1 MGFIID
7 GKLIAK
13 ELLGNLRAVI
23 EDLRDNH
30 GLVPTLVVIIVG
42 EDPASRL
49 YVSNKQKKALEL
61 GLNSRTIA
69 LPYET
74 TQEEL
79 LRVIADLNNDD
90 NVHGILVQLPVPKHI
105 DKVVIINSIN
115 PEKDVDGFHNFN
127 AGRLLTGQT
136 DCMIPCTPQGCIHL
150 IKKVKPVLR
159 GSNAVVIGRSNIVG
173 KPAALLLLQ
182 EDCTVAILHSAT
194 ADIGEY
200 CKGADIVI
208 AAVGKPKFVQ
218 AEWIKQGAIVI
229 DVGINLI
236 TQEGKNRFVGDV
248 DFENVCNV
256 ASAITPVPGGVGPMT
271 IAFLIVNT
279 VLGACKQRSITQS
292 NDIKRSLLQ

>member
-7 GKLIAK
+7 GKLIAQ
-13 ELLGNLRAVI
+13 ELLGNLQDVI
-23 EDLRDNH
+23 EDLRNDH
-30 GLVPTLVVIIVG
+30 GLVPTLVVVIVG
-42 EDPASRL
+42 DDPASKL
-49 YVSNKQKKALEL
+49 YVSNKQKKANEL
-61 GLNSRTIA
+61 GLRSRTIT

-74 TQEEL
+74 TQDEL
-79 LRVIADLNNDD
+79 LGVIAELNNDND
-90 NVHGILVQLPVPKHI
+90 VHGILVQLPVPRHI

-136 DCMIPCTPQGCIHL
+136 DCLVPCTPQGCIYL

-194 ADIGEY
+194 ADIGKH
-200 CKGADIVI
+200 CKEADIVI
-208 AAVGKPKFVQ
+208 SAVGKPKFVQ

-236 TQEGKNRFVGDV
+236 TQDGKSKFVGDV
-248 DFENVCNV
+248 DFENVRNV

-279 VLGACKQRSITQS
+279 VFSACRQRSVTQF